1 MKRGEPTEPR
11 HSPLSFDRAE
21 RHTLTVIPTL
31 VATVLA
37 ALGGLHI
44 FWACGGTWGVRV
56 AVPEVS
62 GRLALVPSKRAT
74 LLVALALFAASGVAL
89 LRGFFLFSSFPGSP
103 AHWASVLLGL
113 VFLVRAVG
121 DFRLIGFFKRVRGT
135 AFATWDTRLFS
146 LLSAALAAGFFWIAA
161 S

>member
-1 MKRGEPTEPR
+1 M
-11 HSPLSFDRAE
+11 
-21 RHTLTVIPTL
+21 IPVL
-31 VATVLA
+31 VASVLA
-37 ALGGLHI
+37 ALGGLHVY
-44 FWACGGTWGVRV
+44 WASGGSWGKRV

-62 GRLALVPSKRAT
+62 GRPAFVPSTLAT
-74 LLVALALFAASGVAL
+74 LVVALGLFAASGVAI
-89 LRGFFLFSSFPGSP
+89 LRGFFLLSSFPGSP

-121 DFRLIGFFKRVRGT
+121 EFRLIGFFKRVRGT

-146 LLSAALAAGFFWIAA
+146 PLSAALAAGFFWIAA